1 MNKAEEKAQGKAE
14 DLAPNLVEKM
24 PDMSLDQI
32 TDALLRGIQLGFLSM
47 GDMAAEEENGC
58 RLPCR
63 FCGSDAAIIQE
74 KNITAGF
81 GAGRFCN
88 QSSKREPFEDA
99 LCGRCGISS
108 YLVTKLLGMHNAK
121 PQPKSKDYP
130 VPKQYNIVFHYGRH
144 NQAEVLQ
151 LRDTIDD
158 IFDLVGEYRKK
169 AIEEK
174 HPFSLEYM
182 KEEISRRAAE
192 RQAENNGVP
201 TPEEALAALIEE
213 DDVVPGLDILAQTPQ
228 EERAQVLPLGSG
240 DYRLLVFILPRLQ
253 PGREEALDFVN
264 HRLSRSRL
272 AAFTLLALLRKLCG
286 CDGPYY
292 FQSVP
297 TLMPGG
303 FNLDTFYVQG
313 KAEDAGEAIR
323 HYSAIVNFARKV
335 SKYRDGHSLIADWI
349 LLAERLEDDPLGTFS
364 DILRDSPL
372 RAGDD
377 LREAKYR
384 RLSKEFIK
392 GTGMIDGTEYLKMF

>member
-1 MNKAEEKAQGKAE
+1 MVVVEEKSCA
-14 DLAPNLVEKM
+14 
-24 PDMSLDQI
+24 
-32 TDALLRGIQLGFLSM
+32 
-47 GDMAAEEENGC
+47 
-58 RLPCR
+58 LPCR

-88 QSSKREPFEDA
+88 ESPKREPFEDA

-130 VPKQYNIVFHYGRH
+130 VSKQYNIVFHYGRH

-151 LRDTIDD
+151 LRNTIDD
-158 IFDLVGEYRKK
+158 IFDLVGEFRKK

-174 HPFSLEYM
+174 HPFSLEYV

-192 RQAENNGVP
+192 RQTEDKGLP
-201 TPEEALAALIEE
+201 TPEDALAALIAE
-213 DDVVPGLDILAQTPQ
+213 DDVVPGLDMLAQTPQ
-228 EERAQVLPLGSG
+228 EERAQILALGSG

-297 TLMPGG
+297 TLRPGG

-313 KAEDAGEAIR
+313 KAENATEAIR

-335 SKYRDGHSLIADWI
+335 SKYRDGHSLVADWI
-349 LLAERLEDDPLGTFS
+349 LLAEKLEDDPLDIIS
-364 DILRDSPL
+364 DILRNSPI
-372 RAGDD
+372 RGGDD
-377 LREAKYR
+377 VRDFKYK
-384 RLSKEFIK
+384 RLSGEFVK
-392 GTGMIDGTEYLKMF
+392 GTAMIDGTDT

>member
-1 MNKAEEKAQGKAE
+1 MQSVHAFLKRAMAEGLLPADKIRAVFALGPDEDFEKETFMERKKGAVIDWHILQDVVADFLNKAEEKAQGEGRGFGSQPGRE
-14 DLAPNLVEKM
+14 DARHEPRSEC
-24 PDMSLDQI
+24 
-32 TDALLRGIQLGFLSM
+32 RC
-47 GDMAAEEENGC
+47 AAQRC
-58 RLPCR
+58 TARLPFDGR
-63 FCGSDAAIIQE
+63 HGGRGGKGLQTSLPLCGSDAAIIQE

-108 YLVTKLLGMHNAK
+108 YLATKLLGMHNAK

-169 AIEEK
+169 AIEER

-192 RQAENNGVP
+192 RLKEDKGLP

-213 DDVVPGLDILAQTPQ
+213 EDVVPGLDILAQTPQ

-286 CDGPYY
+286 CDGPVLLPVGPYIDAWRLQSRY
-292 FQSVP
+292 FLRPGQSRERRRGHQP
-297 TLMPGG
+297 L
-303 FNLDTFYVQG
+303 Q
-313 KAEDAGEAIR
+313 R
-323 HYSAIVNFARKV
+323 HRQFCQ
-335 SKYRDGHSLIADWI
+335 
-349 LLAERLEDDPLGTFS
+349 
-364 DILRDSPL
+364 
-372 RAGDD
+372 
-377 LREAKYR
+377 
-384 RLSKEFIK
+384 K
-392 GTGMIDGTEYLKMF
+392 GLQIS